1 MLKNT
6 EHKKRSFAYTREG
19 ENNLCALEYFL
30 EDSEE
35 RNAYYIVLLYLD
47 LLPHSVFAW
56 IPKLTFDKTTC
67 NSRKS

>member
-6 EHKKRSFAYTREG
+6 EHRKRSFAYTREG

-35 RNAYYIVLLYLD
+35 KECLLYHIIVSSSITTLGFCMD
-47 LLPHSVFAW
+47 PQTNLCVISV
-56 IPKLTFDKTTC
+56 
-67 NSRKS
+67 

>member
-35 RNAYYIVLLYLD
+35 RNAYYIILLYLD
-47 LLPHSVFAW
+47 LLPHGFCMD
-56 IPKLTFDKTTC
+56 PQTNL
-67 NSRKS
+67 